1 MKLTLID
8 KITKNGSFI
17 VLKFLKQLNREQ
29 GTEHIMKIEVIKIK
43 LGGIIIPF
51 FVTIEVKKVVGEGK
65 IPFAYIPE
73 TAETSIEELKND
85 SLNVDQR
92 KSYTVSILSGNQV
105 GSQFTMSIN
114 TELIENV
121 TVICFTSVDFDFYT
135 ELVVSKP
142 VQV

>member
-1 MKLTLID
+1 
-8 KITKNGSFI
+8 
-17 VLKFLKQLNREQ
+17 
-29 GTEHIMKIEVIKIK
+29 MKIKVSNIK

-51 FVTIEVKKVVGEGK
+51 FVTIEVKKIVGEGK
-65 IPFAYIPE
+65 IPLAYIPE
-73 TAETSIEELKND
+73 TVETSFEELKNEILKVD
-85 SLNVDQR
+85 SR
-92 KSYTVSILSGNQV
+92 ASFTVSILSGNQV
-105 GSQFTMSIN
+105 GTNFNMFIN